1 MGTSVAHSGL
11 WVAGQLCSTCVCSDA
26 QAEGAS
32 VTQGKLSMTV
42 AEMQDRKPKGAMS
55 HKA

>member
-1 MGTSVAHSGL
+1 MGTSVAHSVL
-11 WVAGQLCSTCVCSDA
+11 WVTGQLRSTWVCSDA

-32 VTQGKLSMTV
+32 VTQGKLSITV
-42 AEMQDRKPKGAMS
+42 AETQDRKPKHAMS

>member
-42 AEMQDRKPKGAMS
+42 AETQDRKPKGAMS

>member
-1 MGTSVAHSGL
+1 MSIAHSVL
-11 WVAGQLCSTCVCSDA
+11 WVTGQLCSTWICSDA

-42 AEMQDRKPKGAMS
+42 AETQDRKLKHAMS